1 MNLYTVTIDFEDR
14 TKAIEQVE
22 CSNEVEALHTVLR
35 DAEALES
42 HDKHAIEETIKDYL
56 RFIHVAMGFKGVWL
70 WHHCNFDN
78 EKVEDI
84 YGGSIVQTDR
94 NGAVREG
101 SS

>member
-1 MNLYTVTIDFEDR
+1 MDLYTVTIDFEDR

-22 CSNEVEALHTVLR
+22 CSNEVEALHAALR

-42 HDKHAIEETIKDYL
+42 YESRAIEETIKDYL
-56 RFIHVAMGFKGVWL
+56 RVIHVGKGFKGVWL

-78 EKVEDI
+78 QKVEDI

-94 NGAVREG
+94 NGAARHR